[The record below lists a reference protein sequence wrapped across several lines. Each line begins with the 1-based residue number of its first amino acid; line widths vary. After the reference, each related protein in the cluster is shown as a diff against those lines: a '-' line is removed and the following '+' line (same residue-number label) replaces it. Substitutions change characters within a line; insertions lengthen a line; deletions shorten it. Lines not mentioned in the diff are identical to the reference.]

1 MAEEVY
7 NKDNTELTTAEDT
20 TSIVTASS
28 LDSVETIIQ
37 YVNGTD
43 AEVTFAITGSR
54 AGDADFSEGVELS
67 SEAVAAGGSGYIAIS
82 EPWDKVEL
90 SVTASTSPTSGS
102 VTAYR
107 MDSN

>member
-1 MAEEVY
+1 MAEEIYSADVR
-7 NKDNTELTTAEDT
+7 DTAEDT

-28 LDSVETIIQ
+28 LDSVETVIH

-43 AEVTFAITGSR
+43 AEVTFAVNGSR
-54 AGDADFSEGVELS
+54 AGDADFSEAVQLS
-67 SEAVAAGGSGYIAIS
+67 SEAIAAGGSGYYTVS

-90 SVTASTSPTSGS
+90 SVTATTAPTTGS